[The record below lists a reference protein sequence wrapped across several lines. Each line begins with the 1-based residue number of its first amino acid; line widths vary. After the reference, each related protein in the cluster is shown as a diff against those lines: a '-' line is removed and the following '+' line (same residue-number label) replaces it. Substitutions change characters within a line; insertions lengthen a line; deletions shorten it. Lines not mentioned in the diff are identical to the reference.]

1 MMILTA
7 LLSGAAL
14 AGSADGIDSELSL
27 ELGAMASSDRTVDV
41 LTGSNALSA
50 LGLRL
55 GYGITPN
62 IGVVASWHRSQHASF
77 LSGDTAT
84 SYFDM
89 DMGLITNQLALG
101 PKVDLQLTHWLRPY
115 VTVQAMGVLGTLRI
129 DEDPGDDED
138 VLLKYTDTSWGGF
151 AAAGVDLV
159 PGDESRRLHPA
170 LHLELGYGKVFSLQ
184 FEDDEAGN
192 DAIAI
197 GDINLQGL
205 TVNAGI
211 GIRF

>member
-27 ELGAMASSDRTVDV
+27 EFGAMRSPDQTVDV
-41 LTGSNALSA
+41 LTGSDALAA

-62 IGVVASWHRSQHASF
+62 IGVVASWHRSQHDAF
-77 LSGDTAT
+77 LSVDTAA

-101 PKVDLQLTHWLRPY
+101 PKREPGKGPQVTQPRAPYFFRAVSSWLWR
-115 VTVQAMGVLGTLRI
+115 
-129 DEDPGDDED
+129 
-138 VLLKYTDTSWGGF
+138 
-151 AAAGVDLV
+151 
-159 PGDESRRLHPA
+159 
-170 LHLELGYGKVFSLQ
+170 
-184 FEDDEAGN
+184 
-192 DAIAI
+192 
-197 GDINLQGL
+197 
-205 TVNAGI
+205 
-211 GIRF
+211 

>member
-7 LLSGAAL
+7 LLSGTAL

-27 ELGAMASSDRTVDV
+27 ELGSMGSSDPTVDA
-41 LTGSNALSA
+41 LTGSAALSA
-50 LGLRL
+50 WGLRL
-55 GYGITPN
+55 GYGISPN
-62 IGVVASWHRSQHASF
+62 IGVVASWHRSRHDSF
-77 LSGDTAT
+77 LSVDTAV

-89 DMGLITNQLALG
+89 DMDFTTNQLALG

-115 VTVQAMGVLGTLRI
+115 LTVQGMGVLGKLRI

-138 VLLKYTDTSWGGF
+138 ALLKYTDMSWGGF
-151 AAAGVDLV
+151 AAAGLELV
-159 PGDESRRLHPA
+159 PGEESYGVHPA
-170 LHLELGYGKVFSLQ
+170 IHLEMGYGKVFSMQLA
-184 FEDDEAGN
+184 DTEAGS
-192 DAIAI
+192 DAIEI
-197 GDINLQGL
+197 GDIDLQGF